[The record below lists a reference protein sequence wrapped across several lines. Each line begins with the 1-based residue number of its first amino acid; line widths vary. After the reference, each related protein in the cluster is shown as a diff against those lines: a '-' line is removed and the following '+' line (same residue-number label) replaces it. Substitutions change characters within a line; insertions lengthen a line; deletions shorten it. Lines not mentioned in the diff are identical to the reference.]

1 MSVSPL
7 DLFARAE
14 IARPLFSVFL
24 EAALKGTVVLAAA
37 WALTRA
43 LRHAS
48 ASIRHFIWTAGLAGV
63 LIMPLL
69 ATLTPRLE
77 IALPVLAAGDA
88 PGAVASASRVETPAA
103 SPSAIVAPSD
113 AAAGMSVRT
122 PVERSLRDRVPSRAD
137 LARTAPLIWLF
148 VVLVVFARIALG
160 TARLSVWTR
169 RAHPVLDGR
178 WLSLT
183 RRLADRLQIER
194 PVSLLRSGRACIPM
208 TWGIVYPVVLLPN
221 DSDDWSDD
229 RRAIVLLHE
238 LAHVQRFDALTQF
251 IAQFA
256 VALFWFNPLVW
267 LAARQMRSERE
278 RACDDVVLACGARAS
293 DYASDLLQIARGLA
307 GSAGAPAVAALAMAR
322 RGEFEGRLLAILDPR
337 TRRQG
342 VSRAR
347 ALGVSLAVI
356 ALSLP
361 LAALTPAKTARARG
375 GVVPVPVATIAAPT
389 PVSRDTATVVAGVT
403 ASRSEAPRS
412 MSRMAAE
419 PAALTLPALP
429 PLPVAGVLP
438 NTKVVATAPELN
450 APSVRVSPPPPDRET
465 LIAVLRQA
473 LKMTSDYDKAEL
485 LVAVAKHYT
494 PDDEVRTAY
503 LDAVMSMHSSY
514 DQSRTLL
521 PLLMKDDL
529 PASSVAQ
536 IVKVVSRMS
545 SDNDKASVLARVMND
560 RVVLTSGVRDAIIAA
575 AGTIRSDNDRSRTL
589 VAVAKGGE
597 LANAQLIN
605 LLGTVKAMS
614 SGYEKANVLVAVSA
628 RYPLTDKTVRGAFL
642 DAAESIS
649 SGSDYRRVMTGL
661 LR

>member
-1 MSVSPL
+1 MSVSAL
-7 DLFARAE
+7 DLLARGE
-14 IARPLFSVFL
+14 IARPMFAVFL
-24 EAALKGTVVLAAA
+24 EAAVKGTVVLIVA
-37 WALTRA
+37 WALTRT

-48 ASIRHFIWTAGLAGV
+48 ASIRHLVWTVGLAGV
-63 LIMPLL
+63 LIMPVLSVV
-69 ATLTPRLE
+69 TPRLE
-77 IALPVLAAGDA
+77 ILVPEFAAA
-88 PGAVASASRVETPAA
+88 PRSVVSVARDESPAA
-103 SPSAIVAPSD
+103 SPISSVASTGAATD
-113 AAAGMSVRT
+113 ASVRT
-122 PVERSLRDRVPSRAD
+122 PVARPLRDRLPSWSD
-137 LARTAPLIWLF
+137 LARTAPLNWLF
-148 VVLVVFARIALG
+148 VALAVLARIALG
-160 TARLSVWTR
+160 TARLSMWTR
-169 RAHPVLDGR
+169 RARPVVDGT

-183 RRLADRLQIER
+183 RQLADRLQIER

-208 TWGIVYPVVLLPN
+208 TWGIVYPIVLLPN
-221 DSDDWSDD
+221 DADDWSED

-267 LAARQMRSERE
+267 FAARQMRSERE

-347 ALGVSLAVI
+347 TLGASLGVI

-361 LAALTPAKTARARG
+361 LAALAPAKAVQARG
-375 GVVPVPVATIAAPT
+375 GVVPVPIAPT
-389 PVSRDTATVVAGVT
+389 SASPSTPRPSASVAANHVE
-403 ASRSEAPRS
+403 SPRS
-412 MSRMAAE
+412 VSHAAAE
-419 PAALTLPALP
+419 PSVLKLPELTAPPIADALPNAKIVATTPAPNAAL
-429 PLPVAGVLP
+429 VQ
-438 NTKVVATAPELN
+438 
-450 APSVRVSPPPPDRET
+450 VSAPPPDRET

-473 LKMTSDYDKAEL
+473 MKMTSDYDKAEL
-485 LVAVAKHYT
+485 ILVVSKHYT
-494 PDDEVRTAY
+494 PDDEVRAAY

-514 DQSRTLL
+514 DQSRALL

-529 PASSVAQ
+529 PASSIAQ
-536 IVKVVSRMS
+536 VVKVASRMS
-545 SDNDKASVLARVMND
+545 SDNDKAVVFSRVMND
-560 RVVLTSGVRDAIIAA
+560 RVPLTAAVRDAIIAA
-575 AGTIRSDNDRSRTL
+575 AGTIRSDNDRGRTL
-589 VAVAKGGE
+589 IAVAKSGE
-597 LANAQLIN
+597 LANQQLIN
-605 LLGTVKAMS
+605 LLGTAKAMS
-614 SGYEKANVLVAVSA
+614 SGYEKANVLVAVST
-628 RYPLTDKTVRGAFL
+628 RYPLTDKSVRGAFL